1 MTPLEFTLSAFAV
14 SIVAGLLGS
23 LLGLGGGIIV
33 VPALT
38 LLLKLDIRYAIGASI
53 VSVIATS
60 SGAAASYVKEH
71 MTNLRVGMLLEVAT
85 ASGALCGAYLTG
97 ILAGRWLYVIFG
109 AVMGYTAVMM
119 MRRRV
124 KRALHEVPPDRMADR
139 LRLHGHYFDQSANQT
154 VRYRVSRTPLGLAVS
169 YCAGVLSGLLG
180 IGGGAIKVPA
190 MNVAMGIP
198 IKVSTATSNFMI
210 GVTAAASAGV
220 FFMRGDIKPF
230 VAAPVAAGVL
240 IGARGGARLL
250 GRIRSSAIRKAFVIV
265 ILWISLE
272 MLLKGLFQ
280 TSIEALIMRGL

>member
-1 MTPLEFTLSAFAV
+1 M
-14 SIVAGLLGS
+14 
-23 LLGLGGGIIV
+23 
-33 VPALT
+33 PALT
-38 LLLKLDIRYAIGASI
+38 PLLKLDIRYAIGASI

-109 AVMGYTAVMM
+109 TVMGYTAVMM

-124 KRALHEVPPDRMADR
+124 KRALHEVRPDRMADR

-180 IGGGAIKVPA
+180 IGGG
-190 MNVAMGIP
+190 
-198 IKVSTATSNFMI
+198 
-210 GVTAAASAGV
+210 
-220 FFMRGDIKPF
+220 
-230 VAAPVAAGVL
+230 
-240 IGARGGARLL
+240 
-250 GRIRSSAIRKAFVIV
+250 RSRSR
-265 ILWISLE
+265 
-272 MLLKGLFQ
+272 
-280 TSIEALIMRGL
+280 R